1 MKRFLKISA
10 LSLAA
15 ILGFAACDNDEFVY
29 VPEEPQVEIINS
41 DIIFDANGGTGTV
54 TVKAE
59 GSISAT
65 CTSEWCSVSASGNT
79 ITATAQ
85 PNYGLDGRAAQI
97 LVTCNNQVT
106 KLTAQQTGM
115 VFTYVDA
122 QYVVEMAGG
131 DIVINGNSTLPTT
144 YEADDWIK
152 VDNGLGA
159 YLLTIGKNDSGDTRT
174 GTVKISAGD
183 VSATI
188 TIVQKFDRDFSGEY
202 TFWRYKSSSE
212 TDANHVSADVT
223 ITRDANDPDLYNVTG
238 WNGVTI
244 PLHFDATRN
253 QLYIENVVYYGQYTD
268 GNYLYGCKN
277 FVNDSGGSY
286 LSYTTGNANYYTWF
300 DFEYVGGKYNILF
313 NNDPPTSSYMESTG
327 FTIYTFTVAPDSGT
341 APATANRV
349 SSIWIVR
356 RPQFLGK

>member
-1 MKRFLKISA
+1 MKRFLKIYA

-29 VPEEPQVEIINS
+29 VPEEPQINILQS
-41 DIIFDANGGTGTV
+41 DILFDANGGTGTV
-54 TVKAE
+54 KIDAQ
-59 GSISAT
+59 GSVSVS
-65 CTSEWCSVSASGNT
+65 TSSSWCSASVSGNT
-79 ITATAQ
+79 ITVIAE
-85 PNYGLDGRAAQI
+85 PNPTLEGRAAQI
-97 LVTCNNQVT
+97 IATCNGVDT
-106 KLTAQQTGM
+106 KFTAQQTGM
-115 VFTYVDA
+115 IFSYVDQ

-131 DIVINGNSTLPTT
+131 DIIINGKSTIPTT

-152 VDNGLGA
+152 VDNGLGS
-159 YLLTIGKNDSGDTRT
+159 YLISVGRNDSGDSRT

-183 VSATI
+183 ISATI

-253 QLYIENVVYYGQYTD
+253 QLYLENCTYFGQYTD

-277 FVNDSGGSY
+277 FVSGSSNY
-286 LSYTTGNANYYTWF
+286 LSYTVGNENYYTWF
-300 DFEYVGGKYNILF
+300 DFEYVDGKYNILF
-313 NNDPPTSSYMESTG
+313 NNTPPSSSYDESTG

-349 SSIWIVR
+349 TSIWIVR
-356 RPQFLGK
+356 RPQFLAK